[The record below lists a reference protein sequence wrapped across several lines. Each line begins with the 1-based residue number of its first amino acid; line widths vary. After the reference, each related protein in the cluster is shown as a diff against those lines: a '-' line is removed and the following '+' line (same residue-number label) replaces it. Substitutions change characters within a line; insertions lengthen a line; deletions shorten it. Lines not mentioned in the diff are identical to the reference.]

1 MLELTWYVS
10 VTILKGMEVVHEF
23 FYGDLK
29 SLKQA
34 SVLKEPI
41 WYLKDKIYIYIYQT
55 PWTSPDPDILNITK
69 VFNKCVKLKNVMKKI
84 KRQCYK

>member
-23 FYGDLK
+23 FYRDLK

-41 WYLKDKIYIYIYQT
+41 RYLKDKIYIYI
-55 PWTSPDPDILNITK
+55 SDPMDITRSRYIK
-69 VFNKCVKLKNVMKKI
+69 YNKSV
-84 KRQCYK
+84 Q

>member
-34 SVLKEPI
+34 CVLKEPI
-41 WYLKDKIYIYIYQT
+41 RYLKDNKKNQTIRPPGHHQIQIY
-55 PWTSPDPDILNITK
+55 
-69 VFNKCVKLKNVMKKI
+69 
-84 KRQCYK
+84 

>member
-41 WYLKDKIYIYIYQT
+41 
-55 PWTSPDPDILNITK
+55 
-69 VFNKCVKLKNVMKKI
+69 
-84 KRQCYK
+84 

>member
-41 WYLKDKIYIYIYQT
+41 RYLKGKKKSNYQT
-55 PWTSPDPDILNITK
+55 PWTSPDPDILNMTK

-84 KRQCYK
+84 KRLTL